1 MPQRKLCGKL
11 LALRGE
17 AALPELLEALE
28 RRDVELR
35 RLAFE
40 VVRQILKR
48 EVIFDPYAPESLR
61 RHQLMLLRENLERKA
76 G

>member
-1 MPQRKLCGKL
+1 MV
-11 LALRGE
+11 RGE
-17 AALPELLEALE
+17 AALAALLEALE

-35 RLAFE
+35 RLAYE
-40 VVRQILKR
+40 VVCQILKR
-48 EVIFDPYAPESLR
+48 DANFDPYAPETLR